1 MKYVITGHTSGIGK
15 AIFES
20 CKDAIGFSKSQG
32 FDITSATDRKQI
44 IKQCHDCDVFI
55 NNAHDSFG
63 QTYMLL
69 DLFHSWQNTNK
80 TIINVGSVVA
90 EETTILKNYEHL
102 LEYQIQKKSL
112 KVLHNDLV
120 NLKTNLT
127 LKYVSFGYV
136 GTERILKKYPN
147 LTKDQYITID
157 EAVDSILR

>member
-1 MKYVITGHTSGIGK
+1 
-15 AIFES
+15 
-20 CKDAIGFSKSQG
+20 
-32 FDITSATDRKQI
+32 
-44 IKQCHDCDVFI
+44 
-55 NNAHDSFG
+55 
-63 QTYMLL
+63 MLL